1 MVAGA
6 AYPFHP
12 ANAAHNA
19 GFMRTNDRVA
29 TPDIQF
35 HVQPWSADSPSQGVH
50 PFSAFTMS
58 VCQLRPESRG
68 SIRLKSADPS
78 VYPAI
83 HPNYLATETDCQTI
97 VDGVRIARRIAAERP
112 LSGKITGEMRP
123 GPEVRDDAALLDWV
137 RNSATT
143 IFHPTGTAAMGP
155 VLDDRLRVKGIR
167 GLRVAGPIAI
177 GMSRV
182 PWSRFLALNFVGA
195 VCWAVLIGGLGYSTG
210 HALAYALQSV
220 DADELW
226 GLALLAVA
234 ICITW
239 LIARHSPRGPSG
251 GKGAHTDLTHA
262 SAEHDIWSKNEH
274 Q

>member
-1 MVAGA
+1 MDIARWVQSWGLPAVGVGSFLEGESVLLIAGA
-6 AYPFHP
+6 AAARGHLSIQAVMAVAAVASFIGDQLFFLIGRRYGTALLMRFP
-12 ANAAHNA
+12 ALQPRAQ
-19 GFMRTNDRVA
+19 RV
-29 TPDIQF
+29 TVLLECHHLPLI
-35 HVQPWSADSPSQGVH
+35 
-50 PFSAFTMS
+50 
-58 VCQLRPESRG
+58 L
-68 SIRLKSADPS
+68 SIRFL
-78 VYPAI
+78 Y
-83 HPNYLATETDCQTI
+83 
-97 VDGVRIARRIAAERP
+97 
-112 LSGKITGEMRP
+112 
-123 GPEVRDDAALLDWV
+123 
-137 RNSATT
+137 
-143 IFHPTGTAAMGP
+143 
-155 VLDDRLRVKGIR
+155 

>member
-1 MVAGA
+1 MLLECHHL
-6 AYPFHP
+6 PL
-12 ANAAHNA
+12 
-19 GFMRTNDRVA
+19 
-29 TPDIQF
+29 I
-35 HVQPWSADSPSQGVH
+35 
-50 PFSAFTMS
+50 
-58 VCQLRPESRG
+58 L
-68 SIRLKSADPS
+68 SIRFL
-78 VYPAI
+78 Y
-83 HPNYLATETDCQTI
+83 
-97 VDGVRIARRIAAERP
+97 
-112 LSGKITGEMRP
+112 
-123 GPEVRDDAALLDWV
+123 
-137 RNSATT
+137 
-143 IFHPTGTAAMGP
+143 
-155 VLDDRLRVKGIR
+155 